1 MRRLP
6 PLSSLRAFEAAA
18 RHESFKLAAEE
29 LGVTS
34 TAISHQIRSLE
45 EILGHQLFERHTRKV
60 SMTSAARQ
68 IFPAL
73 RDGFDLFAKTLQPL
87 MQDDGNCSVIVTATT
102 AFASHWLVP
111 RLHRFRALHPHISLS
126 VLASND
132 VVNLESGAADLA
144 IRFADA
150 PPPTNQSVFLFQD
163 IFAPVAAPGFEI
175 LHIDALRTAPL
186 ISYDWHRSN
195 SSRPGWETWIET
207 VGLKNTDIAAPL
219 HFNEESHALE
229 AAIAGQGVAFLSLVL
244 SSDALQRGLLKAPFD
259 ATVTGQ
265 SCYLLRDPRRKSS
278 TATAAVESW
287 LLDELRPFA
296 GSQAG

>member
-1 MRRLP
+1 MRHLP

-45 EILGHQLFERHTRKV
+45 EILGHPLFERHTRKV
-60 SMTSAARQ
+60 SMTPVARQ

-73 RDGFDLFAKTLQPL
+73 RDGFDLFAKALQPL
-87 MQDDGNCSVIVTATT
+87 MQDDENCSVIVTATT

-132 VVNLESGAADLA
+132 LVNLESGAADLA

-150 PPPTNQSVFLFQD
+150 PPPADQGILLFQD
-163 IFAPVAAPGFEI
+163 IFAPVAAPGFDI
-175 LHIDALRTAPL
+175 SHVDQLGAAPL
-186 ISYDWHRSN
+186 IRYDWHRSS
-195 SSRPGWETWIET
+195 SSRPGWESWIEAA
-207 VGLKNTDIAAPL
+207 GLENAEIAAQL

-244 SSDALQRGLLKAPFD
+244 SSDALQRGLLKVPFD
-259 ATVTGQ
+259 AIVTGQ
-265 SCYLLRDPRRKSS
+265 SCYLLRDPRRKKS
-278 TATAAVESW
+278 AAVAAVESW
-287 LLDELRPFA
+287 LLDELRPFS
-296 GSQAG
+296 GPQVS